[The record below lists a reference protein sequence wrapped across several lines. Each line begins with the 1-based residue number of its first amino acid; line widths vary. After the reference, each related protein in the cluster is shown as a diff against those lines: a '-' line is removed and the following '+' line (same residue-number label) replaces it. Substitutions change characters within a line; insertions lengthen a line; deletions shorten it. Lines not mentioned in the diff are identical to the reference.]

1 MDKDK
6 LSDRQH
12 GILRFIQ
19 GFLADNGYP
28 PTIREIGEA
37 TGISSTS
44 VVDYNL
50 KALER
55 LGIIRRDREVSRGI
69 DVLVDPIRRALSNIV
84 RLPVLGR
91 IAAGEPIPVP
101 EENAAYADEDEV
113 LELTRDILRGYGDEL
128 YALRVQGNSM
138 IDALVNDGDIV
149 VMRQQH
155 MVENGEMAAVWLKDE
170 RETTLKRFYSEG
182 PLVRLQPANPTMKPL
197 FVPAGNVEI
206 QGKVV
211 AVVRQA

>member
-1 MDKDK
+1 MDTHK
-6 LSDRQH
+6 LSARQSK
-12 GILRFIQ
+12 ILEFIQ
-19 GFLADNGYP
+19 QFLTNYGYP
-28 PTIREIGEA
+28 PTVREIGEA

-55 LGIIRRDREVSRGI
+55 MGIIRRDREVSRGI
-69 DVLVDPIRRALSNIV
+69 DLLVDPIRQALDNLV
-84 RLPVLGR
+84 RVPVLGV

-101 EENAAYADEDEV
+101 DENTAYADEV
-113 LELTRDILRGYGDEL
+113 LELTRDILLGYGDEL

-138 IDALVNDGDIV
+138 IDALVKDGDIV
-149 VMRQQH
+149 IMRAQRA
-155 MVENGEMAAVWLKDE
+155 VENGEMAAIWLKE
-170 RETTLKRFYSEG
+170 RQETTLKRFYREG
-182 PLVRLQPANPTMKPL
+182 PMVRLQPANPTMKPL
-197 FVPAGNVEI
+197 FVPAQQVEV

>member
-1 MDKDK
+1 MDK

-12 GILRFIQ
+12 RILRFIQ
-19 GFLADNGYP
+19 GFLTDNGYP

-37 TGISSTS
+37 TNISSTS

-55 LGIIRRDREVSRGI
+55 AGAIRRDREVSRGI
-69 DVLVDPIRRALSNIV
+69 EVLVDSARHLRDTIV
-84 RLPVLGR
+84 RVPVLGR
-91 IAAGEPIPVP
+91 IAAGLPIPVP

-113 LELTRDILRGYGDEL
+113 LDLTRDILQGHGDEL

-149 VMRQQH
+149 VMRPQR
-155 MVENGEMAAVWLKDE
+155 MVENGEMAAIWLKE
-170 RETTLKRFYSEG
+170 KQETTLKRFYREG
-182 PLVRLQPANPTMKPL
+182 AMVRLQPANPTMKPL
-197 FVPAGNVEI
+197 YMPAGTVEV

-211 AVVRQA
+211 AVVRQT

>member
-1 MDKDK
+1 MDK
-6 LSDRQH
+6 LSERQRH
-12 GILRFIQ
+12 IMDFIRK
-19 GFLADNGYP
+19 FLDENGYP

-37 TGISSTS
+37 AYISSTS

-50 KALER
+50 KGLER
-55 LGIIRRDREVSRGI
+55 LGLIRRDRTVSRGI
-69 DVLVDPIRRALSNIV
+69 EIVAESARRLRDSIV
-84 RLPVLGR
+84 RVPVLGR
-91 IAAGEPIPVP
+91 IAAGQPIPVP

-138 IDALVNDGDIV
+138 IDALVNDGDIII
-149 VMRQQH
+149 MRPQH
-155 MVENGEMAAVWLKDE
+155 MVENGEMAAVWLKE
-170 RETTLKRFYSEG
+170 QRETTLKRFYREG
-182 PLVRLQPANPTMKPL
+182 NIVRLQPANPTIQPL

-211 AVVRQA
+211 AVVRQT

>member
-1 MDKDK
+1 MNTDE
-6 LSDRQH
+6 LSDRQR
-12 GILRFIQ
+12 GILKFIQ
-19 GFLADNGYP
+19 GFLTDNGYP

-37 TGISSTS
+37 TGITSTS

-55 LGIIRRDREVSRGI
+55 LGLIRRDREVSRGI
-69 DVLVDPIRRALSNIV
+69 DVLAGSVRQALGSIV
-84 RLPVLGR
+84 RVPLLGR

-101 EENAAYADEDEV
+101 EEDAAYVDEDEV

-128 YALRVQGNSM
+128 YALRVQGSSM

-149 VMRQQH
+149 VMRPQR
-155 MVENGEMAAVWLKDE
+155 MVENGEMAAIWLKEE
-170 RETTLKRFYSEG
+170 RETTLKRFYREG
-182 PLVRLQPANPTMKPL
+182 AVVRLQPANPTMQPVL
-197 FVPAGNVEI
+197 VPAANVEI

-211 AVVRQA
+211 AVVRQV

>member
-1 MDKDK
+1 MDK
-6 LSDRQH
+6 LSERQRH
-12 GILRFIQ
+12 IMDFIRKFLRE
-19 GFLADNGYP
+19 NGYP

-37 TGISSTS
+37 AHISSTS

-50 KALER
+50 KGLER
-55 LGIIRRDREVSRGI
+55 LGLIRRDRTISRGI
-69 DVLVDPIRRALSNIV
+69 EIVAESARRLRDSIV
-84 RLPVLGR
+84 RVPVLGR
-91 IAAGEPIPVP
+91 IAAGQPIPVP

-138 IDALVNDGDIV
+138 IDALVSDGDIV
-149 VMRQQH
+149 IMRPQH
-155 MVENGEMAAVWLKDE
+155 MVENGEMAAVWLKE
-170 RETTLKRFYSEG
+170 QRETTLKRFYREG
-182 PLVRLQPANPTMKPL
+182 NVVRLQPANPTMQPL

>member
-1 MDKDK
+1 MVK
-6 LSDRQH
+6 LSDRQRS
-12 GILRFIQ
+12 ILKFIQ
-19 GFLADNGYP
+19 DFLADKGYP

-37 TGISSTS
+37 TNITSTS

-55 LGIIRRDREVSRGI
+55 LKIIRRDREVSRGI
-69 DVLVDPIRRALSNIV
+69 EVLADSARRIRDSIV
-84 RLPVLGR
+84 RVPVLGR

-101 EENAAYADEDEV
+101 EENAAHADEDEV
-113 LELTRDILRGYGDEL
+113 LELTRDILRGHGDEL

-149 VMRQQH
+149 VMRQQRV
-155 MVENGEMAAVWLKDE
+155 VENGEMAAVWLKE
-170 RETTLKRFYSEG
+170 KQETTLKRFYHEG
-182 PLVRLQPANPTMKPL
+182 TMVRLQPANPTMKPI

-206 QGKVV
+206 QGKVI